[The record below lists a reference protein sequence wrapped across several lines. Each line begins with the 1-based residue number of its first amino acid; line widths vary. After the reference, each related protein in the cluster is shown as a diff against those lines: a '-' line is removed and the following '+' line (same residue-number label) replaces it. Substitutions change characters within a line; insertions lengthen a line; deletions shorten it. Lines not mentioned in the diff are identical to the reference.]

1 LGSAKVIWDKL
12 RVPSAVEVNSMMLP
26 VLLHVNFALR
36 ILFTVIKGEDPRAWL
51 VLLVGWRKKVVQ
63 NVLDVG
69 VVRLA
74 TVVKIAPKV
83 NIVQANIQAVRKSRI
98 QIPPHALIAKSA
110 NSCPI
115 KVPQNAW
122 IVSLDNFKT
131 KKEIKNA
138 KNVPRILLQPAVKKS
153 PAATA
158 PPEKVI

>member
-1 LGSAKVIWDKL
+1 
-12 RVPSAVEVNSMMLP
+12 MMMSVLP
-26 VLLHVNFALR
+26 RVNFAMQT
-36 ILFTVIKGEDPRAWL
+36 LFTVIKGEDPRAWL

-83 NIVQANIQAVRKSRI
+83 NIVQANIQMVRT

-153 PAATA
+153 
-158 PPEKVI
+158 VR